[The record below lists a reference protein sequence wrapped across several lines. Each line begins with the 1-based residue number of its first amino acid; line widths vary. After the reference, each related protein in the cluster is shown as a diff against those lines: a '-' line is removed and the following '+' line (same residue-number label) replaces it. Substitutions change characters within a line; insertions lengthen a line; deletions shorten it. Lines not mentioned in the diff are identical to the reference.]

1 LEEDEGGSTPQM
13 VAKQDSN
20 KIRTAKIILLHEQ
33 IRQIHLELYA
43 ISASSMWKHHVSM
56 MDKYA
61 LYSKEM
67 LEQQLL
73 KVDEI
78 NAERKRMQEEAV
90 KSQLGR
96 LEYRWGELMSK
107 KQHLMRGVK
116 ILEEEMMKE

>member
-1 LEEDEGGSTPQM
+1 M
-13 VAKQDSN
+13 
-20 KIRTAKIILLHEQ
+20 
-33 IRQIHLELYA
+33 
-43 ISASSMWKHHVSM
+43 SM
-56 MDKYA
+56 MDKHA
-61 LYSKEM
+61 LYSKEL

-96 LEYRWGELMSK
+96 LEYRWRELMSK

-116 ILEEEMMKE
+116 ILEEEMMKEGRKESGATSGV